1 MATPTRTPLGASTTA
16 GMYYVDVDLA
26 SSASAP
32 NWVAVMGLTEYQ
44 PKFDP
49 TLQDDSDFDSA
60 GWGSE
65 TKTFEKWSAAF
76 KVGRKSTAADATSYD
91 VGQEFLRSHS
101 TGKIGAAAR
110 VHLRWYEMTT
120 GGPRVEA
127 YEGWATVGWSP
138 DGGKV
143 SDLNFVSVT
152 LSGQGK
158 LTAIT
163 HPDTGSAVPIIS
175 GLIPNNGLAAG
186 GALVRIT
193 GSGFT
198 GVTGATGVK
207 FGTTNA
213 TSYDVIS
220 DGIIE
225 AIAPAHTA
233 GQVDVVVT
241 NAAGAS
247 AATAA
252 TKFTYA

>member
-1 MATPTRTPLGASTTA
+1 MAVPTRTPLGASTTA

-32 NWVAVMGLTEYQ
+32 NWAAVMGLTEFQ

-49 TLQDDSDFDSA
+49 TLQDDSDFDSQ
-60 GWGSE
+60 GWGSD

-76 KVGRKSTAADATSYD
+76 KVGRKATAVDATSYD
-91 VGQEFLRSHS
+91 VGQEFLRTHA
-101 TGKIGAAAR
+101 TGKIGSAAR
-110 VHLRWYEMTT
+110 VHVRWYEMTA
-120 GGPRVEA
+120 GGPRAEA

-163 HPDTGSAVPIIS
+163 HPDTGSAVPFIS
-175 GLIPNNGLAAG
+175 GLTPTGGVAAG
-186 GALVRIT
+186 GTLVRIAGT
-193 GSGFT
+193 NFT

-207 FGTTNA
+207 FATNNA
-213 TSYDVIS
+213 TAYDVVS

-225 AIAPAHTA
+225 AIAPAHAA
-233 GQVDVVVT
+233 GQVDVTVT
-241 NAAGAS
+241 NTAGPSVAS
-247 AATAA
+247 AAT
-252 TKFTYA
+252 KYTYA